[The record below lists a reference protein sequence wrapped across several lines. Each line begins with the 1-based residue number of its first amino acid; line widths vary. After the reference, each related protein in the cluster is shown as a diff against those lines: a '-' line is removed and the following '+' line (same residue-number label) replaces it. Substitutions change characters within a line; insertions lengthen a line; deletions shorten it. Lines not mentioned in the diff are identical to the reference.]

1 MKKLLIHKIREGQF
15 DPSTQIQSSIDD
27 LNRSYKRAKRTIKKM
42 HTEDQITL
50 QESLEREF
58 KYYGTQM
65 NHLMEKLHIDEQ
77 KKMNE
82 LRKEFFD
89 IFKIDVWDE
98 VLLNHEFDTIEQFYN
113 CVKNHVR
120 MNYA

>member
-50 QESLEREF
+50 EESLEREF

-98 VLLNHEFDTIEQFYN
+98 VLLNHEFDTIEQFFN